1 MATVASLHIQS
12 TQLPA
17 QLLCHIPL
25 KISHSQK
32 CSRCVFIRL
41 WRWLLPVLLVLLAL
55 TASWRLQPANS
66 DKKFVGMPVCV
77 YVGNGGACIRRG
89 LQPYGL
95 SQPFTVFGSLAPNQI
110 GIYLHATSLF
120 SNMVDVGW
128 GRDDILRRP
137 SAHSPFTLHAFAIEP
152 TPYSNCTAYYWKIEL
167 HFTCRARNYHIFM
180 HHTELLPGCISIDF
194 ANAMI
199 VAIQCIPCNMHGLLL
214 FHG

>member
-1 MATVASLHIQS
+1 M
-12 TQLPA
+12 
-17 QLLCHIPL
+17 
-25 KISHSQK
+25 
-32 CSRCVFIRL
+32 
-41 WRWLLPVLLVLLAL
+41 LAL
-55 TASWRLQPANS
+55 CLYTTLTVTTAGAAGAAGVNCELTTAARQQWQEVRWNAC
-66 DKKFVGMPVCV
+66 VCV
-77 YVGNGGACIRRG
+77 GSGGARIRRG

-137 SAHSPFTLHAFAIEP
+137 SAHSPFTLHASAIEP

>member
-77 YVGNGGACIRRG
+77 SEVAVRAFGVACSRMVSR
-89 LQPYGL
+89 
-95 SQPFTVFGSLAPNQI
+95 SHSPFFESLAPNQI
-110 GIYLHATSLF
+110 GIYLHAISLF

-137 SAHSPFTLHAFAIEP
+137 SAHSPFTLHASAIEP